1 MDVSHSGFIAIVG
14 RPNVGKSTLLNAML
28 GEKLAIVSAKPQ
40 TTRNRITG
48 VFTAPDA
55 QLVFLDTPGLHR
67 PRNKLGDYM
76 VKTIGESIADVDAVL
91 LVVEPERETKPDED
105 DLLERLK
112 AAGIPTV
119 LAVNKIDVL
128 SDKKALM
135 GVIAAWSQRLD
146 FAAVVPVSASAG
158 DGVSE
163 LLGELKNLLP
173 PGPKFYPDDIYT
185 TEPERAVVAELI
197 REKLLRQLAEEVP
210 HGTAVSVERMH
221 EREEGGITDIEAVIY
236 CEKESHKGIIIG
248 KGGAMLK
255 KIGTQARGDI
265 ERLLGTR
272 VNLRLWVKV
281 REDWRNREGILKTLG
296 YD

>member
-1 MDVSHSGFIAIVG
+1 M
-14 RPNVGKSTLLNAML
+14 GKSTLLNAML

-91 LVVEPERETKPDED
+91 LVVEPERETKPAED

>member
-91 LVVEPERETKPDED
+91 LVVEPERETKPAED